1 MANRGLDDPERS
13 PSVVPPTPPGAA
25 VDAQAIAGQDPS
37 ARHMVNQ
44 AAVDPSGASPADS
57 QKRCTDPAPSTSDTE
72 EPEPDPEALTRA
84 TSGPVYSVFSRGMK
98 KWIIGVV
105 TLTSFISPMTA
116 NIYFPALN
124 PIAHDL
130 GVTVTLINLTL
141 TTYMIFQ
148 GIAPTIFG
156 DFGDMAGRRPAFI
169 VAVLIYIVANLG
181 LALQNNFAALL
192 ILRMVQSGG
201 SSGTLALGYAVVA
214 DISTSAERGKY
225 MGVVGAGI
233 NVGPSLS
240 PVIGGLLSQYLGW
253 RAIFWFC
260 FIFACSVFVLY
271 GLTVPETCRTIV
283 GNGSVTPTGF
293 NMTAVA
299 WVSKKRRQ
307 RKQQKEGGGGG
318 TQGDVVFT
326 EADGTVRQKPKLRFP
341 NPLRALAVVFDKGV
355 GLVILYNS
363 ILYLM
368 FITTVATLSTQFK
381 EKYGYDDLQ
390 IGLCYLP
397 YGAGCF
403 AAAIGQGYM
412 LDWYYRRTA
421 KSIGFSI
428 DKKRGDDLSNFPIEK
443 ARIVPLYFFVAVGI
457 VAVIVYGWVLELR
470 PSVAAPLCL
479 HFVIG
484 LCITGSFG
492 ILNTLI
498 VDLSPEAPATAVA
511 ANNFV
516 RCEMGAA
523 ATAVIELMIAGMG
536 TGWCFTFFAL
546 LGVVLMPILWAETK
560 YGIKWRQEKRL
571 RREKK
576 LNEKR
581 DRKERKELE
590 KAAAAVQRET
600 QQK

>member
-1 MANRGLDDPERS
+1 
-13 PSVVPPTPPGAA
+13 
-25 VDAQAIAGQDPS
+25 
-37 ARHMVNQ
+37 
-44 AAVDPSGASPADS
+44 
-57 QKRCTDPAPSTSDTE
+57 
-72 EPEPDPEALTRA
+72 
-84 TSGPVYSVFSRGMK
+84 
-98 KWIIGVV
+98 
-105 TLTSFISPMTA
+105 MTA

-130 GVTVTLINLTL
+130 GVSVSLINLTL

-148 GIAPTIFG
+148 GIAPTMFG

-169 VAVLIYIVANLG
+169 VAVFIYIVANLG
-181 LALQNNFAALL
+181 LALQNNYAALL

-214 DISTSAERGKY
+214 DIATSSERGKY

-260 FIFACSVFVLY
+260 FIFACFVFVLY
-271 GLTVPETCRTIV
+271 GLMVPETCRTIV

-293 NMTAVA
+293 NMTAIA
-299 WVSKKRRQ
+299 WVSQKRRQ
-307 RKQQKEGGGGG
+307 RKQQKEGGG
-318 TQGDVVFT
+318 TPSVVVQLN
-326 EADGTVRQKPKLRFP
+326 EDGTVRQKPKLRFP

-355 GLVILYNS
+355 GLVIFYNS
-363 ILYLM
+363 LLYLM

-381 EKYGYDDLQ
+381 EKYGYDDLE

-421 KSIGFSI
+421 KKIGFSI

-523 ATAVIELMIAGMG
+523 ATAVIDLMISGMG
-536 TGWCFTFFAL
+536 AGWCFTFFAL
-546 LGVVLMPILWAETK
+546 LGVVFMPILWAEGK
-560 YGIKWRQEKRL
+560 YGIQWRKEKRL

-576 LNEKR
+576 LIEKR
-581 DRKERKELE
+581 DRKERKEME

-600 QQK
+600 QQE